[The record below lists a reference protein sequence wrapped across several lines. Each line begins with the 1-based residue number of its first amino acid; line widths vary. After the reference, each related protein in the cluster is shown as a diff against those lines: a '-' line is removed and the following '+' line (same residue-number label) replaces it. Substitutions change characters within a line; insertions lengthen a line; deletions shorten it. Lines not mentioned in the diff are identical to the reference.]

1 MISLALVSLW
11 FVLAGCSRNIVL
23 RATDEPGSA
32 SSYTCVQMT
41 CTTANEINPADY
53 NRPRTTFRALP
64 NQCGKN
70 GIERILILNAGSKD
84 PRVIVTCAAPSDGG
98 SIGTMGGR
106 G

>member
-1 MISLALVSLW
+1 MTSLALVSLW

-23 RATDEPGSA
+23 SATDEPGSA

-84 PRVIVTCAAPSDGG
+84 PRVIVTCAAPSDDG
-98 SIGTMGGR
+98 SVGTMER
-106 G
+106 RR